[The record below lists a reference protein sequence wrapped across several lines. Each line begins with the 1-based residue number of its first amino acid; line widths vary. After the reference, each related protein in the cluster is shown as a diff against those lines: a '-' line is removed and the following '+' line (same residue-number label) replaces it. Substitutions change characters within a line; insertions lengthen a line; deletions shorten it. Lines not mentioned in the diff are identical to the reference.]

1 MPNVM
6 FSKTK
11 LAPVMSLSF
20 KSGLSSASLTAFC
33 ARPCP
38 EALPDPMIARPLSRM
53 TVLTSFMSTLISPV
67 NVMTSAMPLAAV
79 QRIWSAFREGAAD
92 GLVAKQLAQFV
103 VANDE
108 QCVHGL
114 PHGFEAV

>member
-1 MPNVM
+1 MRISSVPNVM

-38 EALPDPMIARPLSRM
+38 DALPDPMMARPLSRM
-53 TVLTSFMSTLISPV
+53 TVLTSFMSTLISRS
-67 NVMTSAMPLAAV
+67 T
-79 QRIWSAFREGAAD
+79 
-92 GLVAKQLAQFV
+92 
-103 VANDE
+103 
-108 QCVHGL
+108 
-114 PHGFEAV
+114 